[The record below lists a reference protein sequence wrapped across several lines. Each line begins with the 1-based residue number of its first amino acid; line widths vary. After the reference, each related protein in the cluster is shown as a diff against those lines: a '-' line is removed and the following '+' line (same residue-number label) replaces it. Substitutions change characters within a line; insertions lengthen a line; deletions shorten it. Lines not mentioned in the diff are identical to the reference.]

1 MSKPSGKDWVSKFPT
16 SKSPGDLK
24 GGFASAVKKFLK
36 ALDDAGAKVSISA
49 TFRPPERAYL
59 MHYSYL
65 IAKGTKPEDVPPM
78 TGVDI
83 EWEHKDK
90 QGKADPAASKKGAEE
105 MVSAYDIAYE
115 PALKSRHTEGLAI
128 DMDIKWSGE
137 LKIKDVKGKDVVI
150 KSSPKDGGNKDLQA
164 VGADYGVIKLKSDPP
179 HWSSDGH

>member
-1 MSKPSGKDWVSKFPT
+1 
-16 SKSPGDLK
+16 
-24 GGFASAVKKFLK
+24 
-36 ALDDAGAKVSISA
+36 
-49 TFRPPERAYL
+49 
-59 MHYSYL
+59 
-65 IAKGTKPEDVPPM
+65 
-78 TGVDI
+78 
-83 EWEHKDK
+83 
-90 QGKADPAASKKGAEE
+90 